1 MEDNLNYIIRNT
13 PEQKEEKK
21 ETTMDSKITELHELI
36 HDLEDLGSSYMESM
50 FDDIVDRIQIT
61 INKIKDEQRKG
72 KVIIWAKILI
82 TIIEDEHSGT
92 E

>member
-21 ETTMDSKITELHELI
+21 ETTMDSRITELHELI
-36 HDLEDLGSSYMESM
+36 HDLEDLGSSYMVSM
-50 FDDIVDRIQIT
+50 FDDIIDQIQIT

-72 KVIIWAKILI
+72 KVII
-82 TIIEDEHSGT
+82 
-92 E
+92 

>member
-21 ETTMDSKITELHELI
+21 ETTMDSRITELHELI

-72 KVIIWAKILI
+72 KVVI
-82 TIIEDEHSGT
+82 
-92 E
+92 